1 MSSLAIRLPFTLP
14 RWRYPVLMAVGIVA
28 LPLMLALAASI
39 GDMPVSFTHAGKA
52 ILNGLGLT
60 AYALPQIEE
69 GIVWQYRMSRALMAA
84 CSGGGLALCGL
95 VLQAILRNPLAEPY
109 LLGISAGASL
119 GAVCVM
125 LLGIGGSTLGISSGA
140 FIGACA
146 AFMLIMLITRG
157 MTESPSRILLA
168 GIAGTQ
174 LFNALTAYVVSTSA
188 NAEQSRSVMFWLLG
202 SLSGVRWPDAMLAL
216 VVTMAGFLVIF
227 AFAHALDTFTFGDE
241 VSTTLGIPV
250 TFVRIVLLLT
260 CALVTAIMVSTIGAV
275 GFVGLVIP
283 HVTRMLCGP
292 GHRRSIPLT
301 FLIGSHF
308 MILADIVSR
317 TLITHQVL
325 PIGVVTAL
333 VGAPAFVVMLYR
345 SREKR
350 R

>member
-1 MSSLAIRLPFTLP
+1 MSSLAIRLPLP
-14 RWRYPVLMAVGIVA
+14 PLRWRYRSLIATGVLA
-28 LPLMLALAASI
+28 LPLMLVLAATV
-39 GDMPVSFTHAGKA
+39 GEMPVSYASAGKA
-52 ILNGLGLT
+52 ILNGLGL
-60 AYALPQIEE
+60 AAFDLPQVEE
-69 GIVWQYRMSRALMAA
+69 GIVWEYRMSRALMAA

-95 VLQAILRNPLAEPY
+95 VLQSILRNPLAEPY

-125 LLGIGGSTLGISSGA
+125 LLGMGGSTLGISSGA
-140 FIGACA
+140 FIGACG
-146 AFMLIMLITRG
+146 AFGLIMVITQG
-157 MTESPSRILLA
+157 MTDSPPRILLA

-202 SLSGVRWPDAMLAL
+202 SLSGVRWPDALLAL
-216 VVTMAGFLVIF
+216 VVISVGLLVISLF
-227 AFAHALDTFTFGDE
+227 SRALDTFTFGDE

-250 TFVRIVLLLT
+250 TWVRVVLLIT

-283 HVTRMLCGP
+283 HAARMLSGP
-292 GHRRSIPLT
+292 GHHRSIPLT

-308 MILADIVSR
+308 MILADLVSR
-317 TLITHQVL
+317 TLIAHQVL

-333 VGAPAFVVMLYR
+333 VGAPAFVLLLWR
-345 SREKR
+345 SRR
-350 R
+350 RNG

>member
-1 MSSLAIRLPFTLP
+1 MNSRALYRLFSRPH
-14 RWRYPVLMAVGIVA
+14 WRYHSIMASGILA
-28 LPLMLALAASI
+28 LPLMLIFAATV
-39 GDMPVSFTHAGKA
+39 GDMPVSYLHACKA
-52 ILNGLGLT
+52 ILNGLGMT
-60 AYALPQIEE
+60 RYDLPQIEE

-95 VLQAILRNPLAEPY
+95 VLQSILRNPLAEPY

-125 LLGIGGSTLGISSGA
+125 LLGIGGSTLGVSSGA
-140 FIGACA
+140 FIGACG
-146 AFMLIMLITRG
+146 AFTLIMLITHG
-157 MTESPSRILLA
+157 MSDSPPRILLA

-202 SLSGVRWPDAMLAL
+202 SLSGVRWPDALLAL
-216 VVTMAGFLVIF
+216 WVTLAGLVVILIF
-227 AFAHALDTFTFGDE
+227 SRALDTFTFGDE
-241 VSTTLGIPV
+241 VSTSLGIPV
-250 TFVRIVLLLT
+250 TGVRIVLLLT
-260 CALVTAIMVSTIGAV
+260 CALVTAVMVSTIGAV

-283 HVTRMLCGP
+283 HITRFITGP
-292 GHRRSIPLT
+292 GHAHTIPMT

-350 R
+350 G

>member
-1 MSSLAIRLPFTLP
+1 MRKLSSTSRQHGLLAAG
-14 RWRYPVLMAVGIVA
+14 VLA
-28 LPLMLALAASI
+28 LPLMLIFAASI
-39 GDMPVSFTHAGKA
+39 GDITISFTSTGKA

-60 AYALPQIEE
+60 SFDLPQIEE
-69 GIVWQYRMSRALMAA
+69 GIIWQYRMSRALMAA

-95 VLQAILRNPLAEPY
+95 VLQSILRNPLAEPY

-125 LLGIGGSTLGISSGA
+125 LLGLGGSTLGVSSGA
-140 FIGACA
+140 FIGSCA
-146 AFMLIMLITRG
+146 AFALIMVITNG
-157 MTESPSRILLA
+157 MTASPPRILLA

-202 SLSGVRWPDAMLAL
+202 SLSGVRWPDALLAL
-216 VVTMAGFLVIF
+216 AVTLSGLLAVFIF
-227 AFAHALDTFTFGDE
+227 SRALDTFTFGDE

-250 TFVRIVLLLT
+250 TLVRIALLLV
-260 CALVTAIMVSTIGAV
+260 CALVTATLVSAIGAV

-283 HVTRMLCGP
+283 HATRMLSGS
-292 GHRRSIPLT
+292 GHRHSIPLT
-301 FLIGSHF
+301 FLTGAHF

-317 TLITHQVL
+317 TLIANQVL

-333 VGAPAFVVMLYR
+333 VGAPAFVILLYR
-345 SREKR
+345 NREDKK
-350 R
+350 

>member
-1 MSSLAIRLPFTLP
+1 MSSLVIRMPLS
-14 RWRYPVLMAVGIVA
+14 RRHWRYRSIMAAGILA
-28 LPLMLALAASI
+28 LPLMLIFAATV
-39 GDMPVSFTHAGKA
+39 GDMPVSYLHACKA

-60 AYALPQIEE
+60 SYELPQVEE

-95 VLQAILRNPLAEPY
+95 VLQSILRNPLAEPY

-125 LLGIGGSTLGISSGA
+125 LLGIGGSTLGVSSGA
-140 FIGACA
+140 FIGACC
-146 AFMLIMLITRG
+146 AFILIMLITHG
-157 MTESPSRILLA
+157 MTDSPPRILLA

-202 SLSGVRWPDAMLAL
+202 SLSGVRWPDAILAMW
-216 VVTMAGFLVIF
+216 VTLAGLLVIL
-227 AFAHALDTFTFGDE
+227 AFAWALDAFTFGDE

-250 TFVRIVLLLT
+250 TFVRVVLLLT
-260 CALVTAIMVSTIGAV
+260 CALVTAMVVSTIGAV

-283 HVTRMLCGP
+283 HITRFLTGP
-292 GHRRSIPLT
+292 GHYRAIPMT

-317 TLITHQVL
+317 TLIVHQVL

-333 VGAPAFVVMLYR
+333 VGAPAFVVLLYR
-345 SREKR
+345 NREKKG
-350 R
+350 

>member
-1 MSSLAIRLPFTLP
+1 MSHFAFDRRQQGLLAAGA
-14 RWRYPVLMAVGIVA
+14 MA
-28 LPLMLALAASI
+28 LPLMLVFAASI
-39 GDMPVSFTHAGKA
+39 GDMPVSYASTGKA

-60 AYALPQIEE
+60 SYALPQTEE
-69 GIVWQYRMSRALMAA
+69 GIVWQYRMSRAAMAA
-84 CSGGGLALCGL
+84 CNGGGLALCGL
-95 VLQAILRNPLAEPY
+95 VLQSILRNPLAEPY

-125 LLGIGGSTLGISSGA
+125 LLGMGGSVIGVSSGA
-140 FIGACA
+140 FVGSCA
-146 AFMLIMLITRG
+146 AFALIMVITNG
-157 MTESPSRILLA
+157 MSESPSRILLA

-174 LFNALTAYVVSTSA
+174 LFNAMTSYVVSTSA

-202 SLSGVRWPDAMLAL
+202 SLSGVRWPDALLAL
-216 VVTMAGFLVIF
+216 AVTLAGLLVVLLFSR
-227 AFAHALDTFTFGDE
+227 ALDTFTFGDE

-250 TFVRIVLLLT
+250 TAVRIVLLLT
-260 CALVTAIMVSTIGAV
+260 CAIVTATLVSATGAV

-301 FLIGSHF
+301 FLIGAHF

-317 TLITHQVL
+317 TLIVHQVL

-333 VGAPAFVVMLYR
+333 VGAPVFVALLYQNR
-345 SREKR
+345 KEHP
-350 R
+350 